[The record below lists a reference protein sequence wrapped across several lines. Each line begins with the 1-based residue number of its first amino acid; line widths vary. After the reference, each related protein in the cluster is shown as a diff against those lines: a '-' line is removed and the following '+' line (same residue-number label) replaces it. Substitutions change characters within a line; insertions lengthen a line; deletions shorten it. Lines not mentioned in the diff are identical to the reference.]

1 MVDGITN
8 SMAMSLSKLWELVMD
23 RKVWHAAV
31 HGAAKSQTQLS
42 DQTIATGPFHKTRT
56 TTTTTKTVAAVGDK
70 DKMKK
75 SKVYQNIFINSG
87 KKMWIPKGDISG

>member
-1 MVDGITN
+1 MYGKTN
-8 SMAMSLSKLWELVMD
+8 TISQSK
-23 RKVWHAAV
+23 K
-31 HGAAKSQTQLS
+31 QTN
-42 DQTIATGPFHKTRT
+42 KTRT